1 MIRLA
6 ATGSA
11 HTSTPKTL
19 AVPASGRSS
28 PTAIDRAVV
37 LPAPLGPTSP
47 KKDPRARP
55 GRGGRPPSSRRTACA
70 GGPAAAPAPARRRRF
85 EWRSPPSPHNLPVP
99 LRGTLLLVPEER

>member
-1 MIRLA
+1 MSRLA

-47 KKDPRARP
+47 KKEPRGTARSRWSTAVVSP
-55 GRGGRPPSSRRTACA
+55 NCLRRPASRSAGACPS
-70 GGPAAAPAPARRRRF
+70 
-85 EWRSPPSPHNLPVP
+85 PSVRVAFSSIPHNLPVP